1 MPAIGQVPI
10 APAVSAPIPVGAI
23 SASSLTAL
31 TLSQQETIE
40 RGTIV
45 VTPTQT
51 YVYIGAGS
59 KTSSASY
66 IDLIGAGV
74 ATDTEVNSSINQAL
88 GMGISTHS
96 LQTTSVHGIT
106 NTANLALTSDSRFT
120 DSRTPTSH
128 THGNITNAG
137 AVGATANL
145 PLITTTSGVVNTGTF
160 GTTANTFC
168 QGNDARLGS
177 QTIFTLGGEAKS
189 VFLNSTS
196 YLYGCMPTRGP
207 HIAGSYLNAALR
219 ILGDFTLT
227 GISINQYLPSLTGAT
242 LTYQLV
248 RVLDASTTQALGSSI
263 TVAGNNNLTT
273 SASSMSASLNSG
285 DQIGLMLTFGAIGTV
300 PVGTA
305 ATTVLANIYC
315 VPR

>member
-1 MPAIGQVPI
+1 
-10 APAVSAPIPVGAI
+10 
-23 SASSLTAL
+23 
-31 TLSQQETIE
+31 
-40 RGTIV
+40 
-45 VTPTQT
+45 
-51 YVYIGAGS
+51 
-59 KTSSASY
+59 
-66 IDLIGAGV
+66 
-74 ATDTEVNSSINQAL
+74 
-88 GMGISTHS
+88 
-96 LQTTSVHGIT
+96 
-106 NTANLALTSDSRFT
+106 
-120 DSRTPTSH
+120 
-128 THGNITNAG
+128 
-137 AVGATANL
+137 
-145 PLITTTSGVVNTGTF
+145 
-160 GTTANTFC
+160 
-168 QGNDARLGS
+168 
-177 QTIFTLGGEAKS
+177 
-189 VFLNSTS
+189 LNSTS